1 MKRQALENIGRL
13 DLVIAI
19 TLAALIA
26 GWLVAYAVLL
36 VKYGELPSHEE
47 PLPVQ
52 RQE

>member
-1 MKRQALENIGRL
+1 VVVA
-13 DLVIAI
+13 V

-26 GWLVAYAVLL
+26 GWLVVYTVLL
-36 VKYGELPSHEE
+36 VKYGELPRHEE